1 MKKKTNLLDSF
12 LNKLKKIPKKK
23 IKGIHEPQFD
33 EIDQKIVS
41 NCIKKNEVSGAGDYV
56 KNFEREIASFTGSKY
71 VIATSTGT
79 SALHLALQANGVDK
93 NHEVLVP
100 AFNFIAAANAILYC
114 GATPHFVEIST
125 KNLGIDV
132 DYLSNYLKKIAVK
145 KNKYFINRETKKII
159 YAIVPVYVFGNSY
172 NVTKLLS
179 LCKKY
184 KIKII
189 EDSAE
194 ALGTFYK
201 KKHAGTFGKAG
212 CLSFNG
218 NKIITTGLGG
228 AVITNNHKLYKNI
241 RDKVNNGK
249 QKKTFELVYEQKTLN
264 FRMASINAAL
274 GISQIKKLK
283 KFLLLKRKLSNRYY
297 KLFKNIKGVRYITE
311 DKYTKSNHWLNT
323 VEVDFKNNKQRIE
336 LFKKANKLKIPI
348 RPAWTPLN
356 KLKYLK
362 KFPKS
367 SLHKSDKIY
376 KKIICL
382 PSSAILGQ

>member
-1 MKKKTNLLDSF
+1 MSKKTNLIDSF
-12 LNKLKKIPKKK
+12 LKRLRKIPKKNT
-23 IKGIHEPQFD
+23 KGIHEPQFD
-33 EIDQKIVS
+33 KKDQIIVS
-41 NCIKKNEVSGAGDYV
+41 NCIKKNEVSGTGNYV
-56 KNFEREIASFTGSKY
+56 KNFERAIASLTGSKY

-79 SALHLALQANGVDK
+79 SALHLALQANGVGK

-114 GATPHFVEIST
+114 GATPHFVEINK

-145 KNKYFINRETKKII
+145 KNNFFINRKTKKKI

-172 NVTKLLS
+172 DVTKLLN

-228 AVITNNHKLYKNI
+228 AVITNNHKLYTNI
-241 RDKVNNGK
+241 RDKVDNGK
-249 QKKTFELVYEQKTLN
+249 KKNTFELVYEQKTLN

-283 KFLLLKRKLSNRYY
+283 KFLLLKKKLSNQYF
-297 KLFKNIKGVRYITE
+297 KLFKDIKGVRYITE
-311 DKYTKSNHWLNT
+311 DKFTKSNHWLNA
-323 VEVDFKNNKQRIE
+323 VEIDFKNNKQRIE
-336 LFKKANKLKIPI
+336 LFKKAKKLKIPI

-356 KLKYLK
+356 KLNYLK

-367 SLHKSDKIY
+367 SLYKSDKIY